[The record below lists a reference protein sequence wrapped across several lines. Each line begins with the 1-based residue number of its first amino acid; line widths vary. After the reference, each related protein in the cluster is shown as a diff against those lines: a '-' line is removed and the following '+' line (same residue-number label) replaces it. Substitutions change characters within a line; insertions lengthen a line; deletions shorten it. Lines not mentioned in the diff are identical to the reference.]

1 MRSAKTDSHSSAKGT
16 VCVSRREVLAGLA
29 AMAAGAFARGGTLSA
44 QAPLGAQRID
54 IHHHMF
60 VPEAVNT
67 FQANFDGGAPG
78 PLRLEWTPAKSL
90 EAMDR
95 AGVRT
100 SMLSCNIPFG
110 DDPVAVRDRVLR
122 VTRQMNDYGARLV
135 ADYPGRFGLLAVLP
149 LPDVDASLREIEY
162 VFETLK
168 ADGVGLLTNYGT
180 RWLGDDVLH
189 PVFDELNRRHA
200 VVYTHPVTAPCCH
213 DLLPGTGSQV
223 MEWNTDTSRAIWNVI
238 NDGELAPPRVSTATR
253 CPNVTFIWSH
263 AGGTL
268 LGLIQRFLGTASSAE
283 SLAATPAP
291 NSRLVHLRRFYY
303 DTAASAN
310 PIQMQ
315 ALKSLVGVS
324 QIVFGSDFPF
334 LSPLDTG
341 QGLQGSGF
349 TPDEIRR
356 IERENALGLFPR
368 LRGL

>member
-1 MRSAKTDSHSSAKGT
+1 MRVSHFEGPSSTKTG
-16 VCVSRREVLAGLA
+16 CPSRREALTGLA
-29 AMAAGAFARGGTLSA
+29 AMVTSAFARGGELSA
-44 QAPLGAQRID
+44 QGRSGTQAID
-54 IHHHMF
+54 IHHHLF
-60 VPEAVNT
+60 ARDAVNAL
-67 FQANFDGGAPG
+67 QANFDNGAPG

-100 SMLSCNIPFG
+100 AMLSCNIPFG
-110 DDPVAVRDRVLR
+110 DDPVAVHDRVLR
-122 VTRQMNDYGARLV
+122 VTREMNDYGARLV
-135 ADYPGRFGLLAVLP
+135 SEYSGRFGLLATLP

-162 VFETLK
+162 AFETLK
-168 ADGVGLLTNYGT
+168 ADGVALLTNYGT
-180 RWLGDDVLH
+180 RWLGDDAFQ
-189 PVFDELNRRHA
+189 PVFDELNGRRA

-283 SLAATPAP
+283 GLAGTPAP
-291 NSRLVHLRRFYY
+291 NSRLFHLRRFYY

-310 PIQMQ
+310 PIQMK
-315 ALKSLVGVS
+315 ALKSLVGAS

-334 LSPLDTG
+334 LSPLDTL

-349 TPDEIRR
+349 TPDDIRQV
-356 IERENALGLFPR
+356 ERENALRLFPR
-368 LRGL
+368 LRTA